1 MRKKRLAPGR
11 FLALGFCGL
20 ILAGT
25 LLLALPIS
33 RNQDV
38 SWVDLLFTSASAV
51 CVTGLTVVNTWEVYS
66 GFGKFVIAV
75 LIQLGGLGFASF
87 GVGIM
92 LMTRQKINFRERRL
106 VKEAMNYPNFS
117 GMLYLVKFLLK
128 VTLISE
134 LAGSVCSFLV
144 FVRNHPVKQ
153 AIGMGIF
160 HAVSAFNNAGFDILP
175 EGTYP
180 YRGDFLF
187 YLVTCGL
194 IITGGLGFM
203 VIYEVIHRKFTLHT
217 KVVLTMT
224 GILLAAGTVLFM
236 ITEGFSLGDGFFY
249 SVSARTAGFAVNSCG
264 EFSMAGIGVFL
275 ILMVIGA
282 SPGSTG
288 GGIKTTTT
296 FVLFRSFLAYSSNN
310 QITGFKR
317 RIPGQIVY
325 RSFILLLCA
334 LVLICVITFLLC
346 LAEPELML
354 HQLLFEA
361 VSAFGTV
368 GLSTG
373 ITPQLCCFSKL
384 ILSFTML
391 VGRLGPLTVAT
402 LWVYHP
408 ETAVSRPEGSLLIG

>member
-1 MRKKRLAPGR
+1 
-11 FLALGFCGL
+11 
-20 ILAGT
+20 
-25 LLLALPIS
+25 
-33 RNQDV
+33 
-38 SWVDLLFTSASAV
+38 
-51 CVTGLTVVNTWEVYS
+51 
-66 GFGKFVIAV
+66 
-75 LIQLGGLGFASF
+75 
-87 GVGIM
+87 
-92 LMTRQKINFRERRL
+92 
-106 VKEAMNYPNFS
+106 
-117 GMLYLVKFLLK
+117 
-128 VTLISE
+128 
-134 LAGSVCSFLV
+134 
-144 FVRNHPVKQ
+144 
-153 AIGMGIF
+153 
-160 HAVSAFNNAGFDILP
+160 
-175 EGTYP
+175 
-180 YRGDFLF
+180 
-187 YLVTCGL
+187 
-194 IITGGLGFM
+194 
-203 VIYEVIHRKFTLHT
+203 
-217 KVVLTMT
+217 MT

-296 FVLFRSFLAYSSNN
+296 FVLFRSLLAYSSNN